1 MINGIP
7 YPICPD
13 LKDVI
18 EEKRREFARNQG
30 VKTSSVS
37 QARFT
42 KLLVPIIKQ
51 GKINVRPIINKNAFK
66 KNYKRR

>member
-13 LKDVI
+13 LKEII
-18 EEKRREFARNQG
+18 EQKRREFAKSQG
-30 VKTSSVS
+30 VKARSVS

-51 GKINVRPIINKNAFK
+51 GKIKVRPIINKNALK
-66 KNYKRR
+66 KTKRR

>member
-13 LKDVI
+13 LKEII
-18 EEKRREFARNQG
+18 EQKRREFAESQG
-30 VKTSSVS
+30 VKMSSVS

-42 KLLVPIIKQ
+42 KLLVPIIRQ
-51 GKINVRPIINKNAFK
+51 GKINIRPIINKNAIKKFK
-66 KNYKRR
+66 TR